1 MINFSM
7 KQDEQLGL
15 TTLETRRLRDDVI
28 EVLTIRQDDIGED
41 RPIFSQVAL
50 LSQRGRTCFMC
61 VSS

>member
-41 RPIFSQVAL
+41 IFSQVAL